1 MSEQRITTPGIITTS
16 VSTLPLRTPLLNLEL
31 DQSASPSS
39 IANLLAI
46 DTAVGQAALGNSGSV
61 SPIPS
66 SVALRDS
73 SGNLAANQFN
83 GSALGLTGLTSNQIT
98 NALGF
103 TPYNTSNTAGYITS
117 SALSSYAVLNSSPT
131 FTGSITC
138 SSIITSGASITSNT
152 IPVTSLN
159 VTGTASS
166 STYLRGDGSWNT
178 APGAVPSAISYTAT
192 GGSTSSSLQ
201 SILDTSGVNVISFG
215 AIPNNLTFDQS
226 SAFNNAIAY
235 AVAHGIGKVI
245 VPCGYYACNILITQ
259 NGVLLECGQ
268 PQDWYIPKAYLTAW
282 TLSSP
287 VIQVGNDTGFVYGVS
302 LNNVCLNGS
311 GPNGQ
316 GTLGLFLGGGCNG
329 INISNFSC
337 ENFTSAGL
345 LIGGSTNYQVEYINF
360 ANCNFAGHYTQAY
373 TSIITVNA
381 GTGSV
386 WTSAV
391 YLSNCN
397 LIGNTYG
404 TYSILLNS
412 SSLIWN
418 GGWLQ
423 IGLNGIT
430 ITGSGGG
437 ISGSGTQI
445 EYAAAGAALV
455 VPSATNVCVSSYISG
470 NITINTLDLLKDSN
484 GVTHAINQPGLG
496 PNCEIGMFCHHIGLQ
511 YFTGYNG
518 NGASSTDTTMY
529 LSGGYNST
537 GSFDMGNN
545 IGTSVNTRLRSDGS
559 FLVMSSG
566 GTQMVVSPVSS
577 ATNWFAVQGSNGGAV
592 QIGTANNSES
602 GSIGLNI
609 VTQGGGAVQISGHT
623 ILATSSAVTSHTS
636 AAPTGTTLTTAV
648 MMAIG
653 GTITPVNST
662 RVEVTICGML
672 SNTTAGDGA
681 TVDLRYGT
689 GTAPINGAAVTGTLL
704 GLSIGPII
712 SSVAAQKTPFT
723 ITYSATGLTIA
734 TAYWIDCSLMAVT
747 GGTASVS
754 NISISA
760 TEI

>member
-1 MSEQRITTPGIITTS
+1 
-16 VSTLPLRTPLLNLEL
+16 
-31 DQSASPSS
+31 
-39 IANLLAI
+39 
-46 DTAVGQAALGNSGSV
+46 
-61 SPIPS
+61 
-66 SVALRDS
+66 
-73 SGNLAANQFN
+73 
-83 GSALGLTGLTSNQIT
+83 
-98 NALGF
+98 
-103 TPYNTSNTAGYITS
+103 
-117 SALSSYAVLNSSPT
+117 
-131 FTGSITC
+131 
-138 SSIITSGASITSNT
+138 
-152 IPVTSLN
+152 
-159 VTGTASS
+159 
-166 STYLRGDGSWNT
+166 
-178 APGAVPSAISYTAT
+178 
-192 GGSTSSSLQ
+192 
-201 SILDTSGVNVISFG
+201 
-215 AIPNNLTFDQS
+215 
-226 SAFNNAIAY
+226 
-235 AVAHGIGKVI
+235 
-245 VPCGYYACNILITQ
+245 
-259 NGVLLECGQ
+259 
-268 PQDWYIPKAYLTAW
+268 
-282 TLSSP
+282 
-287 VIQVGNDTGFVYGVS
+287 
-302 LNNVCLNGS
+302 
-311 GPNGQ
+311 
-316 GTLGLFLGGGCNG
+316 
-329 INISNFSC
+329 
-337 ENFTSAGL
+337 
-345 LIGGSTNYQVEYINF
+345 
-360 ANCNFAGHYTQAY
+360 
-373 TSIITVNA
+373 
-381 GTGSV
+381 
-386 WTSAV
+386 
-391 YLSNCN
+391 
-397 LIGNTYG
+397 
-404 TYSILLNS
+404 
-412 SSLIWN
+412 
-418 GGWLQ
+418 
-423 IGLNGIT
+423 
-430 ITGSGGG
+430 
-437 ISGSGTQI
+437 
-445 EYAAAGAALV
+445 
-455 VPSATNVCVSSYISG
+455 
-470 NITINTLDLLKDSN
+470 
-484 GVTHAINQPGLG
+484 
-496 PNCEIGMFCHHIGLQ
+496 MFCHHIGLQ